1 MLVEY
6 FIDEAGAEVWRHN
19 SGPIFPRLISQ
30 IWLGPGAAWC
40 VATSEHIWRSYLIAI
55 NGDRTDLTFSG

>member
-6 FIDEAGAEVWRHN
+6 FIDEAGAGVWRQN
-19 SGPIFPRLISQ
+19 CWPIFSRSISQ
-30 IWLGPGAAWC
+30 IGLGPGGAWC

-55 NGDRTDLTFSG
+55 NGDRADPTFSG